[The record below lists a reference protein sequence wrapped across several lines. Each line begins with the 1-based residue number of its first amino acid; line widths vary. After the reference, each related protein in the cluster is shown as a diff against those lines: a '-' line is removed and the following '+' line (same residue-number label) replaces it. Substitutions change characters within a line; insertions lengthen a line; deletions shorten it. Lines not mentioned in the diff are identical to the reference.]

1 MATKLII
8 VSTKAGVTAD
18 YTNLN
23 SAMAAVDG
31 GTYFASGV
39 FTALSS
45 SDDITI
51 RVVETADCGGNTTLS
66 FGSTKPNSVLIE
78 GSTICQNG
86 DLSTLAKVTATANT
100 TFNFGSGR
108 PLNGEW
114 VFRNLYIDLNGF
126 RHAGS
131 NAVVTATGSGATLTG
146 SNLVVEGSRSNQL
159 GYGFKS
165 DTRNPS
171 LTMNLYN
178 CVVTDCATTAGD
190 FIGFGAAGSN
200 GNVRG

>member
-8 VSTKAGVTAD
+8 VSTQAGITAD

-31 GTYFASGV
+31 GTYFAGGV
-39 FTALSS
+39 FTALSA

-51 RVVETADCGGNTTLS
+51 RVVGSADCGGNTTLS

-78 GSTICQNG
+78 GDAVCQSG
-86 DLSTLAKVTATANT
+86 DLTTLAKVTATANT

-171 LTMNLYN
+171 LTMNL
-178 CVVTDCATTAGD
+178 
-190 FIGFGAAGSN
+190 
-200 GNVRG
+200 